1 MNPKKNSLGRGAG
14 NKKVNNHIVDE
25 FERVEN
31 INALESDQS
40 KDRLREIAL
49 IIACK
54 KVAEK
59 NYLTLDQ
66 QMNIWIPKAW
76 REE

>member
-1 MNPKKNSLGRGAG
+1 MKIP
-14 NKKVNNHIVDE
+14 NKD
-25 FERVEN
+25 FEDSDVFKEKFKLL
-31 INALESDQS
+31 ALTV
-40 KDRLREIAL
+40 
-49 IIACK
+49 ACK

-59 NYLTLDQ
+59 NYLTLEQ

>member
-1 MNPKKNSLGRGAG
+1 MKIPNEDFEDSEAFKKGFKLL
-14 NKKVNNHIVDE
+14 
-25 FERVEN
+25 
-31 INALESDQS
+31 ALTV
-40 KDRLREIAL
+40 
-49 IIACK
+49 ACK

-59 NYLTLDQ
+59 NLLTLEQ

>member
-1 MNPKKNSLGRGAG
+1 MKIPNQ
-14 NKKVNNHIVDE
+14 D
-25 FERVEN
+25 FED
-31 INALESDQS
+31 SDVFKEKFKQ
-40 KDRLREIAL
+40 LAL
-49 IIACK
+49 IVACK

-59 NYLTLDQ
+59 NYLTLEQ

>member
-1 MNPKKNSLGRGAG
+1 MKKGLPTTSSPDDENFNP
-14 NKKVNNHIVDE
+14 IVPIPYEEIEDSE
-25 FERVEN
+25 AFKEKFKLL
-31 INALESDQS
+31 ALTV
-40 KDRLREIAL
+40 
-49 IIACK
+49 ACK

-59 NYLTLDQ
+59 NYLTLEQ

>member
-1 MNPKKNSLGRGAG
+1 MKIL
-14 NKKVNNHIVDE
+14 DEE
-25 FERVEN
+25 FEDSEEFLEKFKLL
-31 INALESDQS
+31 ALT
-40 KDRLREIAL
+40 
-49 IIACK
+49 IACK

-59 NYLTLDQ
+59 NYLTLEQ